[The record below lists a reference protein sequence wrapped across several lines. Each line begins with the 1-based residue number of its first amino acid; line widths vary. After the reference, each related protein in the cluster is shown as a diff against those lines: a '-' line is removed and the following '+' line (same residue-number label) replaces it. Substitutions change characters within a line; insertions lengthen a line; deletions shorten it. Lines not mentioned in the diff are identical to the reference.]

1 MSESAS
7 PGHDHLQR
15 GLSNRH
21 LQLIA
26 IGGAIGTGLFLGSG
40 KVISLTGPS
49 VLFIYAVIGCMMF
62 FLMRALGEI
71 LLSNLNYK
79 TFGDI
84 AKDLIGPWAG
94 FMVSWTYWFT
104 WVVICVAD
112 IIAITSYVSYIN
124 ASIPHWIPALVTAL
138 ALVILNLQPVRF
150 FGEIEFWFSLIKIVA
165 ILALIVTGIVLLVT
179 GFTNPDTG
187 TSAQLS
193 HIWSHGGMFPF
204 GLSGFL
210 LGFQLGI
217 FSFIGVEL
225 VGTAAA
231 ETKDPHHNLPRAINS
246 IVVRVLIF
254 YIGALSIIM
263 AITPWDKLDPDKSPF
278 VTTFLYAGFG
288 AAAFAIN
295 LVVLTSAASSAN
307 SGFYSGTR
315 MMFAL
320 AQDGHAPK
328 AFHITDDRGVPRRAV
343 FFSAVFVLSAVP
355 ILLLGENVIEAFT
368 MVTSVAS
375 TFILFIWSMILIS
388 YLRYLKLHPE
398 RHAASK
404 YRAPFGRVMPW
415 IVLVFFAFI
424 AFTMLLA
431 KDTREPLLYTPIWF
445 AILAVVWQLRKR
457 RLIAEGKPI
466 TSAVQLP
473 GTGED
478 ATAADGADGADG
490 AETGTRT
497 DFRAQ

>member
-1 MSESAS
+1 MTQTGQA
-7 PGHDHLQR
+7 GTHDELER

-62 FLMRALGEI
+62 LLMRALGEL

-94 FMVSWTYWFT
+94 FFVSWTYWVT
-104 WVVICVAD
+104 WIVICIAD

-124 ASIPHWIPALVTAL
+124 AEIPNWVPALVTAIV
-138 ALVILNLQPVRF
+138 LVILNLQPVKF
-150 FGEIEFWFSLIKIVA
+150 FGEFEFWFSIIKIVA
-165 ILALIVTGIVLLVT
+165 ILALIVTGVVLLVT

-187 TSAQLS
+187 TQSSITHL
-193 HIWSHGGMFPF
+193 WDHGGMFPF
-204 GLSGFL
+204 GASGFL

-231 ETKDPHHNLPRAINS
+231 ETKNPQHNLPRAINS

-254 YIGALSIIM
+254 YIGALTVIM
-263 AITPWDKLDPDKSPF
+263 AITPWDKLDPEQSPF
-278 VTTFLYAGFG
+278 VTTFAYAGFA

-315 MMFAL
+315 MMHSL
-320 AQDGHAPK
+320 ARDGHAPR
-328 AFHITDDRGVPRRAV
+328 AFALTDSRGVPRRAV
-343 FFSAVFVLSAVP
+343 FFSTVFVLSSVP
-355 ILLLGENVIEAFT
+355 ILLLGDSVIEAFT
-368 MVTSVAS
+368 FVTSVAS
-375 TFILFIWSMILIS
+375 TFILFVWSMIAIS
-388 YLRYLKLHPE
+388 FINYLRRHPD
-398 RHAASK
+398 RHTTSA
-404 YRAPFGRVMPW
+404 YRTPLARITPW
-415 IVLVFFAFI
+415 AVLAFFAFI
-424 AFTMLLA
+424 LVTLFLAEDTRLPLLFTPVWFVLLA
-431 KDTREPLLYTPIWF
+431 VL
-445 AILAVVWQLRKR
+445 WQFTKR
-457 RLIAEGKPI
+457 RLVKNGQP
-466 TSAVQLP
+466 L
-473 GTGED
+473 
-478 ATAADGADGADG
+478 TAAVDLP
-490 AETGTRT
+490 ET
-497 DFRAQ
+497 AQH

>member
-1 MSESAS
+1 MTTTA
-7 PGHDHLQR
+7 PTGAHDELER

-62 FLMRALGEI
+62 LLMRALGEL

-94 FMVSWTYWFT
+94 YFVSWTYWIT

-112 IIAITSYVSYIN
+112 IIAITSYVAYIN
-124 ASIPHWIPALVTAL
+124 ADIPAWLPAL
-138 ALVILNLQPVRF
+138 ISVAALTILNLQPVRF
-150 FGEIEFWFSLIKIVA
+150 FGEFEFWFSMIKIVA
-165 ILALIVTGIVLLVT
+165 ILALIATGIVLIVS

-187 TSAQLS
+187 TQASLT
-193 HIWSHGGMFPF
+193 HLWEHGGMFPF
-204 GLSGFL
+204 GASGFL

-231 ETKDPHHNLPRAINS
+231 ETKDPAHNLPRAINS
-246 IVVRVLIF
+246 IVVRVLVF
-254 YIGALSIIM
+254 YIGALTVIM
-263 AITPWDKLDPDKSPF
+263 AITPWDKLDPDQSPF
-278 VTTFLYAGFG
+278 VTTFAYAGFG

-315 MMFAL
+315 MMHAL
-320 AQDGHAPK
+320 ARDGHAPGK
-328 AFHITDDRGVPRRAV
+328 FALTDARGVPKRAV
-343 FFSAVFVLSAVP
+343 FFSTVFVFSVVP
-355 ILLLGENVIEAFT
+355 ILLLGDSVIQAFT
-368 MVTSVAS
+368 FVTSVAS
-375 TFILFIWSMILIS
+375 TFILFIWSMIAIS
-388 YLRYLKLHPE
+388 FIQYLRKHPE
-398 RHAASK
+398 RHASSAF
-404 YRAPFGRVMPW
+404 RTPLPRIVPW
-415 IVLVFFAFI
+415 LVLAFFAFI
-424 AFTMLLA
+424 LVTLVLA
-431 KDTREPLLYTPIWF
+431 DDTRLPLMFTPLWF
-445 AILAVVWQLRKR
+445 IALAIMWQITKR
-457 RLIAEGKPI
+457 RLLREGRP
-466 TSAVQLP
+466 L
-473 GTGED
+473 
-478 ATAADGADGADG
+478 TAAVKLPDAV
-490 AETGTRT
+490 
-497 DFRAQ
+497 

>member
-1 MSESAS
+1 MTQTGPS
-7 PGHDHLQR
+7 GTHDELER
-15 GLSNRH
+15 GLTNRH

-62 FLMRALGEI
+62 LLMRALGEL

-94 FMVSWTYWFT
+94 FFVSWTYWVT
-104 WVVICVAD
+104 WIVICIAD

-124 ASIPHWIPALVTAL
+124 ADIPNWVPALVTAL
-138 ALVILNLQPVRF
+138 VLVILNLQPVKF
-150 FGEIEFWFSLIKIVA
+150 FGEFEFWFSIIKIVA
-165 ILALIVTGIVLLVT
+165 ILALIVTGVILLVT

-187 TSAQLS
+187 TASSITHL
-193 HIWSHGGMFPF
+193 WDHGGMFPF
-204 GLSGFL
+204 GASGFL

-231 ETKDPHHNLPRAINS
+231 ETKNPQHNLPRAINS

-254 YIGALSIIM
+254 YIGALTVIM
-263 AITPWDKLDPDKSPF
+263 AITPWDKLDPALSPF
-278 VTTFLYAGFG
+278 VTTFAYAGFS

-315 MMFAL
+315 MMHSL
-320 AQDGHAPK
+320 AHDGHAPRGF
-328 AFHITDDRGVPRRAV
+328 ALTDSRGVPRRAV
-343 FFSAVFVLSAVP
+343 FFSTVFVLSSVP
-355 ILLLGENVIEAFT
+355 ILLLGDSVIEAFT
-368 MVTSVAS
+368 FVTSVAS
-375 TFILFIWSMILIS
+375 TFILFVWSMIAIS
-388 YLRYLKLHPE
+388 FIRYLRRYPE
-398 RHAASK
+398 RHRSSAFRTPLA
-404 YRAPFGRVMPW
+404 RITPW
-415 IVLVFFAFI
+415 AVLVFFAFI
-424 AFTMLLA
+424 LVTLSLAEDTRLPLLFTPVWFVLLA
-431 KDTREPLLYTPIWF
+431 VL
-445 AILAVVWQLRKR
+445 WQFTKR
-457 RLIAEGKPI
+457 RLVKNGQP
-466 TSAVQLP
+466 L
-473 GTGED
+473 
-478 ATAADGADGADG
+478 TAAVDLPDAAHH
-490 AETGTRT
+490 
-497 DFRAQ
+497 

>member
-1 MSESAS
+1 MNMTTTA
-7 PGHDHLQR
+7 PGAHDELQR

-62 FLMRALGEI
+62 LLMRALGEL

-94 FMVSWTYWFT
+94 YFVSWTYWVT

-124 ASIPHWIPALVTAL
+124 ASIPNWVPAAITVAVLT
-138 ALVILNLQPVRF
+138 ILNLQPVRF
-150 FGEIEFWFSLIKIVA
+150 FGEFEFWFSLIKIVA
-165 ILALIVTGIVLLVT
+165 ILALIATGVVLLVM
-179 GFTNPDTG
+179 GFENPDTG
-187 TSAQLS
+187 TRAELS
-193 HIWSHGGMFPF
+193 HLWDHGGMFPF
-204 GLSGFL
+204 GASGFL

-231 ETKDPHHNLPRAINS
+231 ETKDPHRNLPRAINS

-254 YIGALSIIM
+254 YIGALTVIM
-263 AITPWDKLDPDKSPF
+263 AITPWDKLDPDQSPF
-278 VTTFLYAGFG
+278 VTTFAYAGFG

-295 LVVLTSAASSAN
+295 IVVLTSAASSAN

-315 MMFAL
+315 MMHSL
-320 AQDGHAPK
+320 ARDGHAPQGF
-328 AFHITDDRGVPRRAV
+328 ALTDSRGVPRKAV
-343 FFSAVFVLSAVP
+343 FFSTVFVSSSVP
-355 ILLLGENVIEAFT
+355 ILLLGDSVIEAFT
-368 MVTSVAS
+368 FVTSVAS
-375 TFILFIWSMILIS
+375 TFILFTWSMIAIS
-388 YLRYLKLHPE
+388 FIQYMRKHPE
-398 RHAASK
+398 RHRTSAF
-404 YRAPFGRVMPW
+404 RTPFARIVPW
-415 IVLVFFAFI
+415 IVLAFFAFI
-424 AFTMLLA
+424 LVTLFLA
-431 KDTREPLLYTPIWF
+431 DDTRLPLMFTPLWF
-445 AILAVVWQLRKR
+445 IALAVMWQATKRK
-457 RLIAEGKPI
+457 LIRDGRP
-466 TSAVQLP
+466 L
-473 GTGED
+473 
-478 ATAADGADGADG
+478 TAAVDLPDVGAH
-490 AETGTRT
+490 
-497 DFRAQ
+497 

>member
-1 MSESAS
+1 MDMTETAA
-7 PGHDHLQR
+7 PGTTDELQR

-62 FLMRALGEI
+62 LLMRALGEL

-94 FMVSWTYWFT
+94 YFVSWTYWVT

-124 ASIPHWIPALVTAL
+124 DGIPSWLPALVTVIAL
-138 ALVILNLQPVRF
+138 TILNLQPVRF
-150 FGEIEFWFSLIKIVA
+150 FGEFEFWFSLIKIVA
-165 ILALIVTGIVLLVT
+165 ILALIATGIVLLVM
-179 GFTNPDTG
+179 GFENPDTG
-187 TSAQLS
+187 TRSTLT
-193 HIWSHGGMFPF
+193 HLWDHGGMFPF
-204 GLSGFL
+204 GASGFL

-231 ETKDPHHNLPRAINS
+231 ETKDPAHNLPRAINS

-254 YIGALSIIM
+254 YIGALTVIM
-263 AITPWDKLDPDKSPF
+263 AITPWDKLDPEQSPF
-278 VTTFLYAGFG
+278 VTTFAYAGFG
-288 AAAFAIN
+288 TAAFAIN

-315 MMFAL
+315 MMHSL
-320 AQDGHAPK
+320 ARDGHAPRGF
-328 AFHITDDRGVPRRAV
+328 ALTDSRGVPRRAV
-343 FFSAVFVLSAVP
+343 FFSTVFVFSAVP
-355 ILLLGENVIEAFT
+355 ILLLGDSVIQAFT
-368 MVTSVAS
+368 FVTSVAS
-375 TFILFIWSMILIS
+375 TFILFIWSMIAIS
-388 YLRYLKLHPE
+388 FIRYLRKHPE
-398 RHAASK
+398 RHAASAF
-404 YRAPFGRVMPW
+404 RTPLPRIVPW
-415 IVLVFFAFI
+415 AVLAFFAFI
-424 AFTMLLA
+424 LITLFLA
-431 KDTREPLLYTPIWF
+431 DDTRLPLLFTPIWF
-445 AILAVVWQLRKR
+445 IGLAIAWRITKR
-457 RLIAEGKPI
+457 RLLRDGQP
-466 TSAVQLP
+466 L
-473 GTGED
+473 
-478 ATAADGADGADG
+478 TAAVALPDA
-490 AETGTRT
+490 
-497 DFRAQ
+497 

>member
-1 MSESAS
+1 MSGTA
-7 PGHDHLQR
+7 PGAHEELQR
-15 GLSNRH
+15 GLTNRH

-62 FLMRALGEI
+62 LLMRALGEL

-94 FMVSWTYWFT
+94 YFVSWTYWIT

-124 ASIPHWIPALVTAL
+124 ASIPPWLPALITAAVL
-138 ALVILNLQPVRF
+138 MVLNLQPVRF
-150 FGEIEFWFSLIKIVA
+150 FGEFEFWFSLVKIVA
-165 ILALIVTGIVLLVT
+165 ILALIATGIVLLAT
-179 GFTNPDTG
+179 GFQNPDTG
-187 TSAQLS
+187 TQAALS
-193 HIWSHGGMFPF
+193 HLWDHGGMFPF
-204 GLSGFL
+204 GASGFL

-254 YIGALSIIM
+254 YIGALTVIM
-263 AITPWDKLDPDKSPF
+263 AITPWDRLDPDQSPF
-278 VTTFLYAGFG
+278 VTTFAYAGFG

-295 LVVLTSAASSAN
+295 LVVLISAASSAN

-315 MMFAL
+315 MMHAL
-320 AQDGHAPK
+320 AHDGHAPSGF
-328 AFHITDDRGVPRRAV
+328 ALTDSRGVPRRAV
-343 FFSAVFVLSAVP
+343 FFSAVFVFSAVP
-355 ILLLGENVIEAFT
+355 ILLLGDSVIEAFT
-368 MVTSVAS
+368 FVTSVAS
-375 TFILFIWSMILIS
+375 TFILFIWSMIAIS
-388 YLRYLKLHPE
+388 FIQYLRKYPE
-398 RHAASK
+398 RHASSAFK
-404 YRAPFGRVMPW
+404 TPLPRVVPW
-415 IVLVFFAFI
+415 IVLAFFAFI
-424 AFTMLLA
+424 LVTLFLA
-431 KDTREPLLYTPIWF
+431 EDTRLPLLFTPVWF
-445 AILAVVWQLRKR
+445 IALAVSWQFTKR
-457 RLIAEGKPI
+457 RLLRNGQPLTA
-466 TSAVQLP
+466 AVDLP
-473 GTGED
+473 GTG
-478 ATAADGADGADG
+478 A
-490 AETGTRT
+490 
-497 DFRAQ
+497 

>member
-1 MSESAS
+1 MSQANAAATTDAPQE
-7 PGHDHLQR
+7 LQR

-62 FLMRALGEI
+62 FLMRALGEL

-94 FMVSWTYWFT
+94 YFVSWTYWIT

-112 IIAITSYVSYIN
+112 IIAITSYVAYIN
-124 ASIPHWIPALVTAL
+124 ASIPAWVPALITAAVL
-138 ALVILNLQPVRF
+138 TILNLQPVRF
-150 FGEIEFWFSLIKIVA
+150 FGEFEFWFSIIKIVA
-165 ILALIVTGIVLLVT
+165 ILALIVTGIVLLMI
-179 GFTNPDTG
+179 GFENPDTG
-187 TSAQLS
+187 TRSSLS
-193 HIWSHGGMFPF
+193 HLWDHGGMFPF
-204 GLSGFL
+204 GLGGFV

-231 ETKDPHHNLPRAINS
+231 ETKNPHRNLPRAINS

-254 YIGALSIIM
+254 YIGALTVIM
-263 AITPWDKLDPDKSPF
+263 AITPWDKLDPDQSPF
-278 VTTFLYAGFG
+278 VTTFAYAGFG

-295 LVVLTSAASSAN
+295 IVVLTSAASSAN

-315 MMFAL
+315 MMHAL
-320 AQDGHAPK
+320 AHDGHAPGGF
-328 AFHITDDRGVPRRAV
+328 ALTDNRGVPRRAV
-343 FFSAVFVLSAVP
+343 FFSAVFVFSSVP
-355 ILLLGENVIEAFT
+355 ILLLGESVIEAFT
-368 MVTSVAS
+368 FVTSVAS
-375 TFILFIWSMILIS
+375 TFILFIWSMIAIS
-388 YLRYLKLHPE
+388 FIQYLRKHPE
-398 RHAASK
+398 RHTDSK
-404 YRAPFGRVMPW
+404 FKTPLPKIVPW
-415 IVLVFFAFI
+415 VVLVFFAFI
-424 AFTMLLA
+424 LVTLA
-431 KDTREPLLYTPIWF
+431 LAEDTRVPLFFTPIWF
-445 AILAVVWQLRKR
+445 IALAIMWQVTKR
-457 RLIAEGKPI
+457 RLVREGKPL
-466 TSAVQLP
+466 TAAVELP

-478 ATAADGADGADG
+478 A
-490 AETGTRT
+490 
-497 DFRAQ
+497 

>member
-1 MSESAS
+1 MTQHTPAGAGTSA
-7 PGHDHLQR
+7 PGEELQR

-62 FLMRALGEI
+62 FLMRALGEL

-94 FMVSWTYWFT
+94 YFVSWTYWIT

-112 IIAITSYVSYIN
+112 IIAITSYVAYIN
-124 ASIPHWIPALVTAL
+124 ASIPAWVPALITAAVL
-138 ALVILNLQPVRF
+138 TILNLQPVRF
-150 FGEIEFWFSLIKIVA
+150 FGEFEFWFSIIKIVA
-165 ILALIVTGIVLLVT
+165 ILALIVTGIVLLMI
-179 GFTNPDTG
+179 GFENPDTG
-187 TSAQLS
+187 TRSSLAHL
-193 HIWSHGGMFPF
+193 WDHGGMFPF
-204 GLSGFL
+204 GLGGFV

-231 ETKDPHHNLPRAINS
+231 ETKDPHKNLPRAINS

-254 YIGALSIIM
+254 YIGALTVIM
-263 AITPWDKLDPDKSPF
+263 AITPWDKLDPDQSPF
-278 VTTFLYAGFG
+278 VTTFAYAGFG

-295 LVVLTSAASSAN
+295 IVVLTSAASSAN

-315 MMFAL
+315 MMHAL
-320 AQDGHAPK
+320 AHDGHAPGGF
-328 AFHITDDRGVPRRAV
+328 ALTDSRGVPRRAV
-343 FFSAVFVLSAVP
+343 FFSAVFVFSSVP
-355 ILLLGENVIEAFT
+355 ILLLGESVIEAFT
-368 MVTSVAS
+368 FVTSVAS
-375 TFILFIWSMILIS
+375 TFILFIWSMIAIS
-388 YLRYLKLHPE
+388 FIQYLRKHPE
-398 RHAASK
+398 RHAGSK
-404 YRAPFGRVMPW
+404 FKTPLPRIVPW
-415 IVLVFFAFI
+415 AVLVFFAFI
-424 AFTMLLA
+424 LVTLA
-431 KDTREPLLYTPIWF
+431 LADDTRMPLVFTPIWF
-445 AILAVVWQLRKR
+445 VALAIMWQVTKR
-457 RLIAEGKPI
+457 RLTREGKPL
-466 TSAVQLP
+466 TAAVAIP

-478 ATAADGADGADG
+478 A
-490 AETGTRT
+490 
-497 DFRAQ
+497 